1 MKLTS
6 YAIKNRHGLVLS
18 SDDAGIQIVG
28 GGNSAGQAA
37 LFLSD
42 SVRPSGSVLL
52 EVMIIE
58 LVLLVHGPLD
68 GGREPA
74 RILKV
79 DPHALRRWHAAD
91 VLPP

>member
-6 YAIKNRHGLVLS
+6 YAIKNRHGLALS

-37 LFLSD
+37 LFLSG
-42 SVRPSGSVLL
+42 SVQPSGSALL
-52 EVMIIE
+52 KMVVIE
-58 LVLLVHGPLD
+58 LVLLVHSPLD

-79 DPHALRRWHAAD
+79 DPHALRRWHAANI
-91 VLPP
+91 LPP